1 MEQLQLDWTRGRQ
14 LQAIK
19 DAQIPSG
26 RHKSRSVSGAT
37 LKWILARLDDVI
49 GKQEHYVIA
58 IERIVKESQRAR
70 STVKTSLAVLHQ
82 MGLISVHNRF
92 EVVNGERTQ
101 LPSRYAILWDAVEKL
116 RPVVEVIEEPA
127 GPVIL
132 IEDKADTLT
141 GVHAE
146 PGGVNKSRGWVQQVQ
161 GVGSTGPGGGFN
173 KSGGS
178 VQGEPH
184 SAPVRPVSAHTRTN
198 PAPCRG
204 GTSSIWKT
212 TTADDLRTA
221 VRKSEPALIDS
232 LWTAGVRLG
241 WIPDTQHY
249 RHQFYSTVCY
259 AVSDDAVRDPK
270 GWLVSIVKRKAYGVG
285 LDGGRVNQAEDRAR
299 QLIREQDGLTA
310 LPREP
315 RESRAAAQPVRDKQ
329 DQIAALRALAG
340 SGAR

>member
-161 GVGSTGPGGGFN
+161 GVGSTSRGGRFRVN
-173 KSGGS
+173 HI
-178 VQGEPH
+178 PPL
-184 SAPVRPVSAHTRTN
+184 SAPCPPT
-198 PAPCRG
+198 PAQIPP
-204 GTSSIWKT
+204 
-212 TTADDLRTA
+212 L
-221 VRKSEPALIDS
+221 
-232 LWTAGVRLG
+232 AGVGHLR
-241 WIPDTQHY
+241 
-249 RHQFYSTVCY
+249 S
-259 AVSDDAVRDPK
+259 
-270 GWLVSIVKRKAYGVG
+270 
-285 LDGGRVNQAEDRAR
+285 GRPPQRTICGPLSASPNP
-299 QLIREQDGLTA
+299 L
-310 LPREP
+310 
-315 RESRAAAQPVRDKQ
+315 
-329 DQIAALRALAG
+329 
-340 SGAR
+340 